1 MISDERKQSVPDC
14 IKEEIAH
21 YMNTMLEENIID
33 IKDVRFLLHA
43 KIEFEVIGTLYRS
56 YRVEI
61 IMIGENRKQLHK
73 ERFCLCDCSKEQENA
88 MEEYFR
94 NELFA

>member
-1 MISDERKQSVPDC
+1 
-14 IKEEIAH
+14 
-21 YMNTMLEENIID
+21 MLEENLID
-33 IKDVRFLLHA
+33 IKDVRLLLHA

-56 YRVEI
+56 YRIEI

-73 ERFCLCDCSKEQENA
+73 VYFCLCDCENEQENA

-94 NELFA
+94 NELFPDKVVDIKGDSANGIEQKAC